1 MCADIDGVQ
10 TLCECAEFNGNIV
23 AVFPRLGNF
32 LCPATPIPSGC
43 GGCTTT
49 EGCGSETSHNDGG
62 GAVGFCAIE
71 ARLLEGSEVGCHGC
85 AVEQAAGDIAVFDT
99 GFDCIQ

>member
-1 MCADIDGVQ
+1 MRADIDGVQ
-10 TLCECAEFNGNIV
+10 TLGKCAEFNGNIV
-23 AVFPRLGNF
+23 EVFPRLGDF

-49 EGCGSETSHNDGG
+49 EGCGAETSHNDGG

-71 ARLLEGSEVGCHGC
+71 ARLLEGSEVGCHGR

-99 GFDCIQ
+99 GFDRIQ